1 MTRERQM
8 SLLAARRSREAVVVA
23 VDADRTKGTMKA
35 VEWALT
41 HVVRPGDIFLVLGVF
56 NDQLAKKNSCF
67 PFKLLMGIVTSR
79 IWERLEFIDLEEVDP
94 IELEEEFERKR
105 EQYRSSLQPL
115 FGQCKRNEVKL
126 VLKVAAGFCPAR
138 VAMDESQNLNTRW
151 IVLDGHFT
159 KSKVF
164 LKGHVS
170 CNIAVVKEK
179 EFASLM
185 LSNETEPEISPWN
198 PKPKHPV
205 EEDSEGFSIYQLR
218 NKCAPAPHPRSP
230 CCYPMSW
237 RSGFPRE
244 FSHNELEAITNGF
257 ADAIISGTLDGVV
270 VYQGILQET
279 PVLVKSYP
287 ETNKGFRS
295 ILKILSR
302 VYHRNILNLVGYCS
316 TGASTFLIFDF
327 PCLGNVEMNFQ
338 SDELARNLGWRV
350 RWSIALEIGGS
361 LRYLHEEC
369 VDGPIVHKSLRSFS
383 VTLSHGYSAMLCN
396 FTTAE
401 WLTSDFPPNE
411 DLIAESPNL
420 EGDERLSV
428 DVHDYGIFL
437 LELIVGKSAGKD
449 QSMIDWA
456 LPFLEN
462 GELCELMDSRVT
474 ETAGDARMVRHM
486 AHAALRCLK
495 IDSDHKLSISEALA
509 IVRGDELANT
519 QAVKI

>member
-1 MTRERQM
+1 MTRERQI
-8 SLLAARRSREAVVVA
+8 SLLAARCSREAVVVA
-23 VDADRTKGTMKA
+23 VDADRTKGTMEA
-35 VEWALT
+35 VEWALK
-41 HVVRPGDIFLVLGVF
+41 HVVRPRDIFLVLGVF

-67 PFKLLMGIVTSR
+67 PFKLLMDIVTSG
-79 IWERLEFIDLEEVDP
+79 ERLEFIDHEEVDP

-115 FGQCKRNEVKL
+115 YGLCIRNEVRL

-151 IVLDGHFT
+151 LVLDSHFR

-179 EFASLM
+179 DFASLM

-198 PKPKHPV
+198 PEPKHPV

-218 NKCAPAPHPRSP
+218 KKCAPAPHPQSP

-237 RSGFPRE
+237 RSGFPRA

-257 ADAIISGTLDGVV
+257 ADDNISRALDGVV

-279 PVLVKSYP
+279 SVLVKSYP
-287 ETNKGFRS
+287 ETNKGFRP
-295 ILKILSR
+295 IVKILSR
-302 VYHRNILNLVGYCS
+302 VYHRNIMNLVGYCS

-338 SDELARNLGWRV
+338 SDELARNLRWRV

-369 VDGPIVHKSLRSFS
+369 VDGPIVHKSLRSCS
-383 VTLSHGYSAMLCN
+383 VALSHGYSAMLYN

-428 DVHDYGIFL
+428 DVHDYGKFL

-449 QSMIDWA
+449 KSMIDWA
-456 LPFLEN
+456 LPLLEN

-474 ETAGDARMVRHM
+474 EIAGDARMVQHM

-509 IVRGDELANT
+509 IVRGDELAT
-519 QAVKI
+519 FKQ

>member
-23 VDADRTKGTMKA
+23 VDADRTKGTMEA
-35 VEWALT
+35 VEWALK
-41 HVVRPGDIFLVLGVF
+41 HVVRPRDIFLVLGVF

-67 PFKLLMGIVTSR
+67 PFKLLMDVVTSG
-79 IWERLEFIDLEEVDP
+79 IWERLEFIDHEEVDP

-115 FGQCKRNEVKL
+115 YGLCIRNEVRL

-151 IVLDGHFT
+151 LVLDR

-179 EFASLM
+179 DFASLM

-198 PKPKHPV
+198 PEPKHPV
-205 EEDSEGFSIYQLR
+205 EEDSEGFSIYQLTK
-218 NKCAPAPHPRSP
+218 KCAPAPHPQSP

-237 RSGFPRE
+237 RSGFPRA

-257 ADAIISGTLDGVV
+257 ADDNISRAPDGVV

-279 PVLVKSYP
+279 SVLVKSYP
-287 ETNKGFRS
+287 ETNKGFRP

-302 VYHRNILNLVGYCS
+302 VHHRNIMNLVGYCS
-316 TGASTFLIFDF
+316 TGASTFMIFDF

-338 SDELARNLGWRV
+338 SDELARNLRWRV

-369 VDGPIVHKSLRSFS
+369 VDGPIVHKSLCSCS
-383 VTLSHGYSAMLCN
+383 VALSHGYSAMLYN

-428 DVHDYGIFL
+428 DVHDYGKFL

-456 LPFLEN
+456 LPLLEN

-474 ETAGDARMVRHM
+474 EIAGDARMVQHM

-509 IVRGDELANT
+509 IVRGDELAT
-519 QAVKI
+519 FKQ